1 MFVLKLVLRCLH
13 DQVGCNE
20 TDCNCIFM
28 YILINKIKS
37 DFTVF
42 CIIFSFLYRLNRS
55 LGVNY
60 DFVA

>member
-1 MFVLKLVLRCLH
+1 MIRLVVMRL
-13 DQVGCNE
+13 N
-20 TDCNCIFM
+20 CNCIFM
-28 YILINKIKS
+28 YILIDKIKS